1 MTAPSKRVRGLVYLR
16 DQFQCVACGSRD
28 GLTFQHRAA
37 TGMGGGGRKAEPLTP
52 ASGVTMCLPCNQ
64 AAEAHEQE
72 KALSLG
78 HKLRRNRGGIPAS
91 GIPYFDFS
99 TRTYYLPDDLGG
111 RTPVLWATAL
121 ELLDVAGNLTRK
133 TVN

>member
-16 DQFQCVACGSRD
+16 DGHRCVACGSR
-28 GLTFQHRAA
+28 GPLSFQHRAA
-37 TGMGGGGRKAEPLTP
+37 TGMGGGGKKAPPLTT
-52 ASGVTMCLPCNQ
+52 ADGLCMCLPCNQ
-64 AAEAHEQE
+64 AAEAHEQDR
-72 KALSLG
+72 ALTLG

-91 GIPYFDFS
+91 EIPYFDFT
-99 TRTYYLPDDLGG
+99 TRSYYLPDDHGN
-111 RTPVLWATAL
+111 RTPILWAVAL